1 MATWSETFLR
11 RLVDI
16 KEAPCGDISIQ
27 ETCWHSYQASKS
39 LASFWKGLMRVM
51 EMLKGVLAPNIT
63 KGWEDMNKLWLKDWK
78 EREHDKERKKKHL
91 QRERER
97 GDGEGEGGESSA
109 PFPPK
114 KRRVKRWPLYKWNSI
129 SRHIIPP
136 CSLSWL
142 SFSLRPETII
152 N

>member
-1 MATWSETFLR
+1 MPTWPETFLR
-11 RLVDI
+11 CLADI
-16 KEAPCGDISIQ
+16 KEALCGDIPIQ
-27 ETCWHSYQASKS
+27 ETCWHSYQTSKS
-39 LASFWKGLMRVM
+39 LVSFWKGLMRVM
-51 EMLKGVLAPNIT
+51 GMLKGVLAPNIT
-63 KGWEDMNKLWLKDWK
+63 KGWEDMNTLLTQRLKAQMVK
-78 EREHDKERKKKHL
+78 KRKERKTLKCIL
-91 QRERER
+91 EREW
-97 GDGEGEGGESSA
+97 GGGEEMCSS

-114 KRRVKRWPLYKWNSI
+114 KRRVKRWTLYKWNSI